1 MRGHKPI
8 KVMGILGTII
18 GITLAIILV
27 RGFIIG
33 KSRNNQNDSLLH
45 NMKLFDKNQ
54 QKTKHGNTRK

>member
-1 MRGHKPI
+1 
-8 KVMGILGTII
+8 MGILGTII